1 MNKTTISILMLVAF
15 SVTLYF
21 AYEYS
26 EDVKIQKAERE
37 RRFVLKLNSLFITPM
52 SKADLQEL
60 CQCTIK
66 VISSTNL
73 SVISNVEI
81 ENIKVFNSLG
91 QKINEFS
98 NIDSK
103 EAILKTVIKNQS
115 TYLLQIQLID
125 GKIINKKIIF

>member
-1 MNKTTISILMLVAF
+1 MHNDRFEIIYTNS
-15 SVTLYF
+15 TLSNTEQNF
-21 AYEYS
+21 EN
-26 EDVKIQKAERE
+26 E
-37 RRFVLKLNSLFITPM
+37 
-52 SKADLQEL
+52 
-60 CQCTIK
+60 IK

>member
-1 MNKTTISILMLVAF
+1 MHNDRFEIIYTNS
-15 SVTLYF
+15 TLSNTEQNF
-21 AYEYS
+21 EN
-26 EDVKIQKAERE
+26 E
-37 RRFVLKLNSLFITPM
+37 
-52 SKADLQEL
+52 
-60 CQCTIK
+60 IK

-98 NIDSK
+98 TIDSK